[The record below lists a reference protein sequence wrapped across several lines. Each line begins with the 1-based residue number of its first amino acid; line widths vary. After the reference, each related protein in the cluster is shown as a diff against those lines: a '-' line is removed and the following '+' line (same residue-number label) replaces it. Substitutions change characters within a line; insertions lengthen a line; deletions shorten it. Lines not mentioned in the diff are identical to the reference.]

1 MSDRDYYCSMKFR
14 FLKVDLEKKTTYNCH
29 AAQSHPIDLKW
40 VSNNPGQLFNTDINV
55 AERKMMLDN
64 KRNPSCEQNCW
75 PAEDVGAISPR
86 LFQKGN
92 IKTHFDPITQP
103 EIIDLTIGSDCNLTC
118 SYCCKEYSSRWRK
131 DILDNGDYAITNSDD
146 RYKKSQIDVVLQKT
160 SQNKKKDSIQYQLFS
175 QEIYAV
181 KSTLKR
187 LVITGGEPF
196 LDNGLIDIINTASET
211 PLVSIYSGLGVS
223 LTRFEQLIKKIA
235 EYPNVELIISAENI
249 GKFLEF
255 NRYGV
260 KWKEFD
266 LKIELIKSAGIP
278 FKFQCTLTNLT
289 LFGFSEFYKHYKDI
303 EMDIGY
309 AYQPTSMAPYV
320 LDDQSKQDILE
331 QLKEVPDI
339 ENIRASMEQTPSD
352 MQRLNIKEFL
362 TEFTQRRKGIDISMF
377 PSSFLN
383 WINYVV

>member
-1 MSDRDYYCSMKFR
+1 MKFR

-29 AAQSHPIDLKW
+29 AAQSHPINLNW
-40 VSNNPGQLFNTDINV
+40 ISNNPGQLFNTDINV

-131 DILDNGDYAITNSDD
+131 DILDNGDYAITDGDD

-160 SQNKKKDSIQYQLFS
+160 SQNKKKDSIQYQLFN

-196 LDNGLIDIINTASET
+196 LDNGLLDIINTASET

-223 LTRFEQLIKKIA
+223 LSRFEQLIKKIA

-260 KWKEFD
+260 KWEEFD

-303 EMDIGY
+303 KMDVSY

-320 LDDQSKQDILE
+320 LDHQSKQYILE
-331 QLKEVPDI
+331 QLKEMPDI

-352 MQRLNIKEFL
+352 MQKLNIKEFL
-362 TEFTQRRKGIDISMF
+362 TEFTQRRKDIDISMF
-377 PSSFLN
+377 PSNFLN